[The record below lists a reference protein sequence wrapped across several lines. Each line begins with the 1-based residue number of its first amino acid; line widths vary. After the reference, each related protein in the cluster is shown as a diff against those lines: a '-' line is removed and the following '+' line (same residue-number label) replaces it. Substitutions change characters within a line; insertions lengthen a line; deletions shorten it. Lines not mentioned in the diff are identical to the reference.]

1 MTTTAKI
8 LMPSLDQL
16 PAALRRDGSIS
27 LEIEQGVVVLRAS
40 KAVQRRLESLVRRSQ
55 TGKLTQEEERE
66 LEQFEQMD
74 DYLSLLNR
82 LSRNLA
88 ESRKVGE
95 TAGAP

>member
-1 MTTTAKI
+1 MTTTAKTLI
-8 LMPSLDQL
+8 RSLDEL
-16 PAALRRDGSIS
+16 PPALRREGSIS
-27 LEIEQGVVVLRAS
+27 LEVEQGVVVLRAS

-55 TGKLTQEEERE
+55 TGKLTQGEKTE

-88 ESRKVGE
+88 QSRKVGE
-95 TAGAP
+95 AVGAP

>member
-1 MTTTAKI
+1 
-8 LMPSLDQL
+8 MPSLDQL